1 MMSIS
6 IATARLRVSPAPPY
20 NEVMVSPLVRELL
33 VWLSSRPRTYEEAM
47 EAWRSSCPR
56 HTVWEDAS
64 IEGLIEVKQSRVELT
79 ALGRS
84 VLDAESA
91 NPAPPTPI

>member
-1 MMSIS
+1 MWRRPN
-6 IATARLRVSPAPPY
+6 ATALY
-20 NEVMVSPLVRELL
+20 DNEVMVSPLVRELL
-33 VWLSSRPRTYEEAM
+33 VWVSSRPRTYEEAM
-47 EAWRSSCPR
+47 EVWRSSCPR

-64 IEGLIEVKQSRVELT
+64 IEGLIEVKQSSVELT

-91 NPAPPTPI
+91 ES